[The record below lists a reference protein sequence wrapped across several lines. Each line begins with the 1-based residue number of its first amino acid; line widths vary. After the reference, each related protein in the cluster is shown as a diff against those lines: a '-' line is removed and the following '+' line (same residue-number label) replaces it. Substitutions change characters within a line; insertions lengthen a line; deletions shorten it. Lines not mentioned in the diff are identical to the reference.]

1 MTSTLL
7 CDKMDTES
15 EYQFQ
20 CSRAGWAW
28 GENRESG
35 ETPERYRHCER
46 GGPGRRRKPAIG
58 SVPRRHC
65 CEPRMRESGYLLRRF
80 VYVRSCKYG
89 IAAAFGAERRLR
101 QFSKT
106 AAAFLI
112 LWCCVCGF
120 PLTIFDRLPSREFL
134 RDRGGVDSPLLYYE
148 NLPRRSFMAAAAFV
162 VMV

>member
-1 MTSTLL
+1 
-7 CDKMDTES
+7 
-15 EYQFQ
+15 
-20 CSRAGWAW
+20 
-28 GENRESG
+28 
-35 ETPERYRHCER
+35 
-46 GGPGRRRKPAIG
+46 
-58 SVPRRHC
+58 
-65 CEPRMRESGYLLRRF
+65 MRESGYLLRRF

-101 QFSKT
+101 QFSKS

>member
-1 MTSTLL
+1 MTLAKPCGRILSKVNTSFSASGPVGLGKRIGNRVQLPSGTATVSVEAGAEGESRSLGFSEKTL
-7 CDKMDTES
+7 
-15 EYQFQ
+15 
-20 CSRAGWAW
+20 
-28 GENRESG
+28 
-35 ETPERYRHCER
+35 
-46 GGPGRRRKPAIG
+46 
-58 SVPRRHC
+58 PRL
-65 CEPRMRESGYLLRRF
+65 RMREPGYLLRRF